1 MPALTLMH
9 ARLEGHNVIH
19 LLQQTGI
26 LRPRQL
32 HVALRMAVRIVSG
45 RTCSGSKYQGAYS
58 PALRACTP
66 LCPHTLHQS
75 LVSQCRLEQ
84 QTHARA
90 AALRL
95 TQPFNQKQSS
105 DWTGDDESAR
115 SHAFGRCGQRE
126 VGRGRGQKRGVS
138 GLQMRRNL
146 QRCCCCCCCC
156 CTRQNCRQ
164 EASSGH
170 GAQHQHCPMSGVS
183 LRAQNQ
189 VLAKFMSR
197 LLRRPPTRSP
207 QANTAQPI
215 KIVLQARWL
224 RIEILPAAD
233 GDGTTQKMVNS
244 HESRSTA
251 EGGSATCNRDAA
263 PLAKH
268 SQTPTTGPSV
278 TQC

>member
-1 MPALTLMH
+1 MQMPALTLMH

-197 LLRRPPTRSP
+197 CEGPSAHRFPRRQSFLSSLT
-207 QANTAQPI
+207 
-215 KIVLQARWL
+215 
-224 RIEILPAAD
+224 
-233 GDGTTQKMVNS
+233 
-244 HESRSTA
+244 
-251 EGGSATCNRDAA
+251 ATCCPFKVFVN
-263 PLAKH
+263 L
-268 SQTPTTGPSV
+268 GPVLCFSSCRSRK
-278 TQC
+278 TRFTFQSCPSHLKP